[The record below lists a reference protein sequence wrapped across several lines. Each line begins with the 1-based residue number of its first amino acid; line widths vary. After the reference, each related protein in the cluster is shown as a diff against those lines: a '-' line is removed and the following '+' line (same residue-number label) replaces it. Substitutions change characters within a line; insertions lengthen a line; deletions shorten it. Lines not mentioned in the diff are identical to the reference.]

1 MAEDQGEIDHE
12 PIMRTVLLFFL
23 ALASFSFLQAADLP
37 AGEKAKIDGLIT
49 HVQTLKNASFIRN
62 GKEYDSASAAKFLR
76 GKWEANEGKIRSA
89 SDFIEQVATKSSTT
103 GKPYLIRF
111 KDGAE
116 VPCGKYLTDQ
126 LRKGDGAAPAK
137 P

>member
-1 MAEDQGEIDHE
+1 MVEDQSEFDHE

-23 ALASFSFLQAADLP
+23 ALASVSFLQAADLP
-37 AGEKAKIDGLIT
+37 AGDKAKIEGLIT
-49 HVQTLKNASFIRN
+49 HVQTLRNASFIRN
-62 GKEYDSASAAKFLR
+62 GKEYDSSSAAKFLR
-76 GKWEANEGKIRSA
+76 AKWEANEEKIHSP
-89 SDFIEQVATKSSTT
+89 SDFIAQVATKSSTT

-126 LRKGDGAAPAK
+126 LRKGEGAAPAK